1 MNINIISASLPPPIG
16 AGHDNERIITKYDY
30 DDLLSMGWMWLPPPR
45 VQCHYLN
52 PIVITFSWMEK
63 SLSRIPLLNESSD
76 PLWWC
81 TNSSL
86 TRGWDQIFFQFTN
99 LHPTPCSCAWK
110 EIYLYW
116 MKILILWSRYRRHIV
131 QIKLAIKYLV
141 MANYP
146 KILHFCNPEQYCLSK
161 TIQLIDIVC
170 ENQYT
175 GTV

>member
-1 MNINIISASLPPPIG
+1 MMHQQFINSG
-16 AGHDNERIITKYDY
+16 MR
-30 DDLLSMGWMWLPPPR
+30 
-45 VQCHYLN
+45 
-52 PIVITFSWMEK
+52 
-63 SLSRIPLLNESSD
+63 SD
-76 PLWWC
+76 
-81 TNSSL
+81 
-86 TRGWDQIFFQFTN
+86 FFQFTN
-99 LHPTPCSCAWK
+99 LHPTPCACAWK

-175 GTV
+175 CTVKQSIRDDTLPSDKDEIQNIDTMSKCFCSDKRAQSCWSVCV